1 MAYFNLTTLMN
12 DPVLVLLLRL
22 RQICSHPA
30 LIQEGSAA
38 LVRPDEED
46 EFSTPEIHEELFRAR
61 DLVGQE
67 FVDKMKQK
75 LMEITLRR
83 MEAEKESVD
92 AVAEP
97 EECPI
102 CMDVFTDA
110 VVTPCTH
117 SFCREC
123 LSKSTL
129 FSTSSQIN

>member
-1 MAYFNLTTLMN
+1 M
-12 DPVLVLLLRL
+12 RL

-38 LVRPDEED
+38 LIRPDEAD
-46 EFSTPEIHEELFRAR
+46 EFSTPEARGELSRAR
-61 DLVGQE
+61 ELVGPA

-92 AVAEP
+92 AVAEA

-110 VVTPCTH
+110 IVTPCTH
-117 SFCREC
+117 IFCREC
-123 LSKSTL
+123 LSESAL
-129 FSTSSQIN
+129 F

>member
-1 MAYFNLTTLMN
+1 MFFSLTMLTSRI
-12 DPVLVLLLRL
+12 VLVLLLRL

-30 LIQEGSAA
+30 LIQEGSKA
-38 LVRPDEED
+38 LIRPDEE
-46 EFSTPEIHEELFRAR
+46 ECSTLDASEDLSRAR
-61 DLVGQE
+61 QFVGSE

-75 LMEITLRR
+75 FMEITLRR

-92 AVAEP
+92 AVAEA

-117 SFCREC
+117 VFCREC
-123 LSKSTL
+123 ISESTL
-129 FSTSSQIN
+129 FTVLSQIG